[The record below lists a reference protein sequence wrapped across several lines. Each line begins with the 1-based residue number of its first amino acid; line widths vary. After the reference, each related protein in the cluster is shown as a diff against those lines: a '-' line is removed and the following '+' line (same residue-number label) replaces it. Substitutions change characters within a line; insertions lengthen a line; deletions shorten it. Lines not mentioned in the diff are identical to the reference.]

1 MKTTQQAKERQK
13 IILTIMAISFA
24 VGVIAG
30 LTVGLIVNALN
41 TSASATNDDYEYI
54 SEAAHSADESIVT
67 DVNPKDAIHRVS
79 LGKFRLTAYCPCEKC
94 CGIWAKNRPTDIDG
108 KPIVKTAS
116 GQIAKQGY
124 KVSSVMNIKDEESG
138 SFKGDYELVWDE
150 DLQDFVVRP
159 IDNGQMYLF
168 TQRDGDGNLVY
179 VDADYALPA
188 DQQLLENGSLSSN
201 GYQDSQDV
209 QGGN

>member
-124 KVSSVMNIKDEESG
+124 TIAADKMQLPFGTKVYINGHE
-138 SFKGDYELVWDE
+138 YEV
-150 DLQDFVVRP
+150 
-159 IDNGQMYLF
+159 
-168 TQRDGDGNLVY
+168 
-179 VDADYALPA
+179 
-188 DQQLLENGSLSSN
+188 
-201 GYQDSQDV
+201 QDV
-209 QGGN
+209 GGAIKENSIDIYFESHQEALEFGVKYEEVYIEVRVTDETEE

>member
-54 SEAAHSADESIVT
+54 SEAVHSADESIVT

-124 KVSSVMNIKDEESG
+124 TIAADKMQLPFGTKVYINGHE
-138 SFKGDYELVWDE
+138 YEV
-150 DLQDFVVRP
+150 
-159 IDNGQMYLF
+159 
-168 TQRDGDGNLVY
+168 
-179 VDADYALPA
+179 
-188 DQQLLENGSLSSN
+188 
-201 GYQDSQDV
+201 QDV
-209 QGGN
+209 GGGIKENNIDIYFESHQEALEFGVKYEEVYIEVRVTDETEE

>member
-1 MKTTQQAKERQK
+1 MKTTQQSKERQK
-13 IILTIMAISFA
+13 IILTIIAISFA
-24 VGVIAG
+24 IGVIAG

-54 SEAAHSADESIVT
+54 SEAAHSADESNVT
-67 DVNPKDAIHRVS
+67 ADETKDAIHRVS

-124 KVSSVMNIKDEESG
+124 TIAADKMQLPFGTKVYINGHE
-138 SFKGDYELVWDE
+138 YEV
-150 DLQDFVVRP
+150 
-159 IDNGQMYLF
+159 
-168 TQRDGDGNLVY
+168 
-179 VDADYALPA
+179 
-188 DQQLLENGSLSSN
+188 
-201 GYQDSQDV
+201 QDV
-209 QGGN
+209 GGAIKENSIDIYFESHQEALEFGVKYEEVYIEVRVTDEAEE